1 MEQAGPSEKPRS
13 FEPAPEVRAR
23 DDVRAVASPVRCPF
37 CHGDVEARE
46 SAWVACWG
54 CLARHHPECWDE
66 LGRCASC
73 GHDRFLPAADARKT
87 PGRARRAVARFARL
101 ARAPLF
107 GVALLVL
114 GPLLGF
120 GLTAASLISSFQTI
134 AESKSPTPAD
144 LAASVHMGLTPMAIG
159 LGLGISGL
167 VIVLGWLVW
176 FLKTRARPRA
186 QDAAR

>member
-13 FEPAPEVRAR
+13 FEPAPEVHAR

-73 GHDRFLPAADARKT
+73 GHDRFLPAAEARKT
-87 PGRARRAVARFARL
+87 PGRARRAVARFARS
-101 ARAPLF
+101 ARTPLF
-107 GVALLVL
+107 GALLLVL
-114 GPLLGF
+114 GPLLGV
-120 GLTAASLISSFQTI
+120 GIMVASMISSFQRM
-134 AESKSPTPAD
+134 AGPDFVRPDD
-144 LAASVHMGLTPMAIG
+144 LASGVFNGMISMSVG